1 MNNSVIYISRRCPH
15 CQELLIAIHKNR
27 DIFNFRIVDI
37 DKEAFPKMITTV
49 PSMLIGNKVLPGQE
63 LFKFLT
69 YLINQKNENTMEP
82 DRRQMEPDRRQMEPD
97 RRQME
102 PDRREIEPDRRQM
115 EPDRRQMEPDRREME
130 PDRRQMEPERMMGQ
144 PDRDMGSHD
153 KQLNNVSNDESGD
166 SLLDGFAGF
175 DGLGFSMIDDED
187 NLTNLDTNAEFL
199 DSDNLD
205 KNNKPISIEPDKG
218 DYRSEKRNQFD
229 SDYEEMMKSRG
240 IDNGGGN
247 MSMRTF

>member
-1 MNNSVIYISRRCPH
+1 MNNSVIYISRRCEH
-15 CQELLIAIHKNR
+15 SQELLIMIHKNK

-37 DKEAFPKMITTV
+37 DKEPFPKMITTV

-69 YLINQKNENTMEP
+69 YLINQKKGNTVEP

-97 RRQME
+97 R
-102 PDRREIEPDRRQM
+102 
-115 EPDRRQMEPDRREME
+115 
-130 PDRRQMEPERMMGQ
+130 MMGQ
-144 PDRDMGSHD
+144 PDREMGSHN
-153 KQLNNVSNDESGD
+153 KQLNNISDKDKED

-199 DSDNLD
+199 DSNSLDN
-205 KNNKPISIEPDKG
+205 NNKPISIESDKG

-229 SDYEEMMKSRG
+229 NDYEEMMKSRG
-240 IDNGGGN
+240 MDNIGGGN
-247 MSMRTF
+247 MMSMRTF

>member
-1 MNNSVIYISRRCPH
+1 M
-15 CQELLIAIHKNR
+15 IHKNR
-27 DIFNFRIVDI
+27 DIFNFRIIDI

-69 YLINQKNENTMEP
+69 YLINQKNENSMEQDRRRQMEP

-102 PDRREIEPDRRQM
+102 PDRRQMEPDRRQM
-115 EPDRRQMEPDRREME
+115 EPDRRQMEPDR
-130 PDRRQMEPERMMGQ
+130 MMGQ
-144 PDRDMGSHD
+144 PDREMGSHN
-153 KQLNNVSNDESGD
+153 KQLNNISDKDKED

-199 DSDNLD
+199 DSNSLDN
-205 KNNKPISIEPDKG
+205 NNKPISIESDKG

-229 SDYEEMMKSRG
+229 NDYEEMMKSRG
-240 IDNGGGN
+240 MDNVGGGN
-247 MSMRTF
+247 MMSMRTF

>member
-1 MNNSVIYISRRCPH
+1 MNNSVIYISRRCQH
-15 CQELLIAIHKNR
+15 CQELLIMIHKNR
-27 DIFNFRIVDI
+27 DIFNFRIIDI

-69 YLINQKNENTMEP
+69 YLINQKNENSMEQ
-82 DRRQMEPDRRQMEPD
+82 DRRRQMEPDRRQMEPD

-102 PDRREIEPDRRQM
+102 PDR
-115 EPDRRQMEPDRREME
+115 
-130 PDRRQMEPERMMGQ
+130 MMGQ
-144 PDRDMGSHD
+144 PDREMGSHN
-153 KQLNNVSNDESGD
+153 KQLNNISDKDKED

-199 DSDNLD
+199 DSNSLDN
-205 KNNKPISIEPDKG
+205 NNKPISIESDKG

-229 SDYEEMMKSRG
+229 NDYEEMMKSRG
-240 IDNGGGN
+240 MDNVGGGN
-247 MSMRTF
+247 MMSMRTF